1 MPSRISVGVQYVA
14 TLRRRTAELPLAVL
28 RAGQAQHTELAEWLM
43 RWQSFA
49 IDHSWGSSV
58 YRISLIL
65 LGLAATPLGAQ
76 ELRFPSLDSY
86 IEAMQEPDAKAA
98 ELDEFFYI
106 RSLIGDFV
114 AVCDEPHSQT
124 DDGVV
129 WGLSYLASMN
139 QVNDLMMR
147 SRWLLEVYWDDSMP
161 ERVPEVI
168 ARASRDLDSKW
179 RALHAAR
186 DNLSAAG
193 TCRERFI
200 AIESFSEAF
209 IAFER
214 ESRPY
219 WNRVRMERAIARG
232 ATSRATPDPADM
244 RAWREI
250 DFELADV
257 AAITDYAVAVLAGHG
272 EPVSR
277 DWALGEGSRN
287 RFLLVTHPETRIED
301 VRQIAASLA
310 PIEGPYSIRP
320 AANPEAFGIAT
331 GEFKGFFSGQEFDGT
346 GRLATID
353 KMVAA
358 FGAVAERWRGAV
370 YATE

>member
-1 MPSRISVGVQYVA
+1 MN
-14 TLRRRTAELPLAVL
+14 
-28 RAGQAQHTELAEWLM
+28 
-43 RWQSFA
+43 
-49 IDHSWGSSV
+49 
-58 YRISLIL
+58 RISLIL

-86 IEAMQEPDAKAA
+86 IEAMQAPGAKVAELDKFFSVRGLVGDFRWVCEEPDA
-98 ELDEFFYI
+98 
-106 RSLIGDFV
+106 
-114 AVCDEPHSQT
+114 
-124 DDGVV
+124 GVEDKV
-129 WGLSYLASMN
+129 LWGLNYIASLN
-139 QVNDLMMR
+139 QVNDLTMA
-147 SRWLLEVYWDDSMP
+147 SHWFLVDFWDNSMP
-161 ERVPEVI
+161 ERVPEVVG
-168 ARASRDLDSKW
+168 RASRDLDSKW
-179 RALHAAR
+179 RTLHVAR
-186 DNLSAAG
+186 NDLSAAG
-193 TCRERFI
+193 TCREQFI
-200 AIESFSEAF
+200 AIGNFNEAF

-250 DFELADV
+250 EFELAD
-257 AAITDYAVAVLAGHG
+257 ATAITDYVVAVFAGHG

-320 AANPEAFGIAT
+320 AANPEAFGIAP